1 MWNTQRNHLNF
12 MKNQTVISFDH
23 EVLISTLDRPKKA
36 WNDGTNVELF
46 FILKL
51 CFLQGLLLRSDQIW
65 VKVFLKWLSNKTAT
79 VICAE
84 VNVFFRLPVETT
96 KDLTL
101 YLEDGKVPW
110 VCWKS
115 GFFLSLIKQGCII
128 LNIHLLVRTC

>member
-51 CFLQGLLLRSDQIW
+51 CFLQGLLLRSDMSKSISKMALQRNCNSHMCW
-65 VKVFLKWLSNKTAT
+65 GERFLQAASGDDKRFNLVLRGWQGTPGVLKKWIFSFFNKAG
-79 VICAE
+79 
-84 VNVFFRLPVETT
+84 LY
-96 KDLTL
+96 
-101 YLEDGKVPW
+101 YLEYTFA
-110 VCWKS
+110 C
-115 GFFLSLIKQGCII
+115 
-128 LNIHLLVRTC
+128 